1 MKLAS
6 TAFGLGLT
14 ILSTGCPLLE
24 ISAEVPEACLTYK
37 DVQIEGAPAEAAT
50 AIHTSFTF
58 DDLGGLKD
66 LEQYDADLRFTRG
79 MITATHGV
87 GDLAFIASAKLDIAS
102 GDPDSTL
109 PTRTFYE
116 CAAGDCPAAGKSME
130 LDVADQN
137 NAVAY
142 IDSGSL
148 VVALDATGNMPTEAW
163 TLDAELCVSGSA
175 SYSK

>member
-1 MKLAS
+1 MKLAAS
-6 TAFGLGLT
+6 AFGLAIS
-14 ILSTGCPLLE
+14 ILGTGCPLLDV
-24 ISAEVPEACLTYK
+24 SASVPEACLTYK
-37 DVQIEGAPAEAAT
+37 DIQVDGVPAENAN
-50 AIHTSFTF
+50 AIHSVFTF

-66 LEQYDADLRFTRG
+66 LEKYDADLHFTRG
-79 MITATHGV
+79 TITATHGV
-87 GDLAFIASAKLDIAS
+87 GNLAFISSAKVDIAS